1 MVEGV
6 VVRGRGAVGKA
17 RSGEERDCLEGT
29 YRVDNLVDQAQMI
42 GLVAMAMGLGALVGF
57 ERERSDKPAGLRTHM
72 LVAGACCMIAL
83 LGKVAFEEFTGTGG
97 DPSRTLHGI
106 VTGIGFL
113 GAGSI
118 IKGEGGR
125 TEGLTTAASVLFVA
139 VMGAAVALD
148 AWALAAG
155 ATILAILTLAGVR
168 RVEIWILQHRDSGL
182 LGPVADAIDSRQ
194 GED

>member
-1 MVEGV
+1 MEQI
-6 VVRGRGAVGKA
+6 A
-17 RSGEERDCLEGT
+17 
-29 YRVDNLVDQAQMI
+29 DQLRMI
-42 GLVAMAMGLGALVGF
+42 GLVALAMGLGALVGF

-83 LGKVAFEEFTGTGG
+83 IGQAAFEDFSGVGG
-97 DPSRTLHGI
+97 DPTRTLHGI

-139 VMGAAVALD
+139 VMGAAVAYEHWLLALGAAVLAIVTLSGVRALE
-148 AWALAAG
+148 AWILRHRAAG
-155 ATILAILTLAGVR
+155 PEFSEAAEAI
-168 RVEIWILQHRDSGL
+168 EERD
-182 LGPVADAIDSRQ
+182 D
-194 GED
+194 